1 VRVAIVGAGAI
12 ARTHLEHLG
21 ALGHEVVAVCD
32 PLPERARVLAAPIGA
47 EVHADWR
54 PMLETVRMD
63 ALFVCSPPATHAAP
77 ACAALE
83 RGIPVYLEKPLA
95 RSLHDG
101 REIVAAWE
109 ASGCVCAIGYQWR
122 SLDVVAAAR
131 EALAGSAPGLLVSR
145 SFGGTE
151 PARGDLSAAAAG
163 SWFSDP
169 RQSGGILFELGSH
182 DIDVQRALAGEVESV
197 QATAGAGRLAL
208 AGRDP
213 AGRHDAVS
221 ATLRFR
227 DGGIGAIHVGWS
239 AEGSPSV
246 YTLDVLASEATLALD
261 LGEAPTLRGRAKGR
275 TIVAADTLDARLH
288 THERFFAAAGRGD
301 AAAVACTPRDALGT
315 LAVALACES
324 AIATGGEVEVGTV
337 PGGDCPWAR
346 AGRG

>member
-12 ARTHLEHLG
+12 ARTHLGHLQ

-32 PLPERARVLAAPIGA
+32 PLPERAQALAGAAGA
-47 EVHADWR
+47 EAHADWG
-54 PMLETVRMD
+54 PVLEAVRID
-63 ALFVCSPPATHAAP
+63 ALFVCCPPATHAPP

-95 RSLHDG
+95 RSLADG
-101 REIVAAWE
+101 RDIVAAWE
-109 ASGCVCAIGYQWR
+109 ESGCVCAVGYQWR

-131 EALAGSAPGLLVSR
+131 DALAGSPPGLLVSR

-151 PARGDLSAAAAG
+151 PARGDLSMAAAG

-197 QATAGAGRLAL
+197 QATAGVGRLAL
-208 AGRDP
+208 AGREST
-213 AGRHDAVS
+213 GRHDTVS
-221 ATLRFR
+221 LALRFR
-227 DGGIGAIHVGWS
+227 DGGIGAIHVGWT

-246 YTLDVLASEATLALD
+246 YTLDVLAADATLALD
-261 LGEAPTLRGRAKGR
+261 LAGAPSLTGRARGKG
-275 TIVAADTLDARLH
+275 VAAADTVDARLH
-288 THERFFAAAGRGD
+288 THERFFAAVERAD
-301 AAAVACTPRDALGT
+301 PAAVACTPRDALGT

-324 AIATGGEVEVGTV
+324 AIGTGREVSVEEPV
-337 PGGDCPWAR
+337 PGTGCSR
-346 AGRG
+346 

>member
-12 ARTHLEHLG
+12 ARTHVEHLG
-21 ALGHEVVAVCD
+21 VLGHEVVAVCD
-32 PLPERARVLAAPIGA
+32 PLPERARGLSAPIGA
-47 EVHADWR
+47 EAHADWR
-54 PMLETVRMD
+54 PMLEAVGMD

-95 RSLHDG
+95 RGLKDG
-101 REIVAAWE
+101 GAVVAAWE

-131 EALAGSAPGLLVSR
+131 DALAGSPPGLLVSR

-151 PARGDLSAAAAG
+151 PARADLGAAAAG
-163 SWFSDP
+163 SWFSDL

-227 DGGIGAIHVGWS
+227 DGGIGAIQVGWS
-239 AEGSPSV
+239 AEGSRSV
-246 YTLDVLASEATLALD
+246 YSLDVLAAEATLTLD
-261 LGEAPTLRGRAKGR
+261 LGRAPRLSGRARGR
-275 TIVAADTLDARLH
+275 TVEAADTLDARLH
-288 THERFFAAAGRGD
+288 THERFFAAVERGD
-301 AAAVACTPRDALGT
+301 PAAVACTPRDALGT
-315 LAVALACES
+315 LAVALACEE
-324 AIATGGEVEVGTV
+324 AMATGGVVEVGTV
-337 PGGDCPWAR
+337 PG
-346 AGRG
+346 RGPSPG

>member
-1 VRVAIVGAGAI
+1 MRVAIVGAGAI
-12 ARTHLEHLG
+12 ARTHLGHL
-21 ALGHEVVAVCD
+21 ATLGHEVVAVCD
-32 PLPERARVLAAPIGA
+32 PLPERVRALADAAGA
-47 EVHADWR
+47 EAHADWR
-54 PMLETVRMD
+54 PMLAAVRMD
-63 ALFVCSPPATHAAP
+63 ALFVCSPPATHAPP

-95 RSLHDG
+95 RSLADG
-101 REIVAAWE
+101 RDIVAAWE

-131 EALAGSAPGLLVSR
+131 DALAGSPPGLLVSR

-163 SWFSDP
+163 TWFSDP

-208 AGRDP
+208 ADRDP

-221 ATLRFR
+221 LTLRLR
-227 DGGIGAIHVGWS
+227 GGGIGAIHVGWTT
-239 AEGSPSV
+239 EGSPSV
-246 YTLDVLASEATLALD
+246 YTLDVLAADVTLALD
-261 LGEAPTLRGRAKGR
+261 LARAPRLQGRARGQA
-275 TIVAADTLDARLH
+275 VEAADTVDARLH
-288 THERFFAAAGRGD
+288 THERFFAAVERGD
-301 AAAVACTPRDALGT
+301 PAAVTCTPRDALGT

-324 AIATGGEVEVGTV
+324 AIATGGEVRVGTV
-337 PGGDCPWAR
+337 PI
-346 AGRG
+346 RGLSP

>member
-1 VRVAIVGAGAI
+1 MRVAIVGAGAI

-21 ALGHEVVAVCD
+21 ALGHQVVAVCD
-32 PLPERARVLAAPIGA
+32 PLPERARALAVPIGA
-47 EVHADWR
+47 EAHADWR
-54 PMLETVRMD
+54 PMLEAVRMD

-95 RSLHDG
+95 RSLADG

-122 SLDVVAAAR
+122 SLDVVAVAR
-131 EALAGSAPGLLVSR
+131 DALAGTAPGLLVSR

-151 PARGDLSAAAAG
+151 PARADLSAAAAG
-163 SWFSDP
+163 SWFSDL

-197 QATAGAGRLAL
+197 QATARAGRLAL

-221 ATLRFR
+221 VTLRFR

-246 YTLDVLASEATLALD
+246 YTLDVLAAEATLALD
-261 LGEAPTLRGRAKGR
+261 LGRAPTLRGRAKGQA
-275 TIVAADTLDARLH
+275 VGAADTIDARLH
-288 THERFFAAAGRGD
+288 THERFFAAVERGD
-301 AAAVACTPRDALGT
+301 PAAVACTPRDALGT
-315 LAVALACES
+315 LAVALACEE
-324 AIATGGEVEVGTV
+324 AIATGREVPVGTV
-337 PGGDCPWAR
+337 PV
-346 AGRG
+346 RGLSPG